1 MVIGVFSFGKSLH
14 YILALY
20 QTVYYCILVLCYGY
34 DLRYIL
40 NLPMC
45 IVVSWVLWNKDKYAF
60 ILKANLRLS
69 LYISGHFTVVL
80 PLAQASYRA
89 LSEHT

>member
-1 MVIGVFSFGKSLH
+1 
-14 YILALY
+14 
-20 QTVYYCILVLCYGY
+20 
-34 DLRYIL
+34 
-40 NLPMC
+40 MC

-60 ILKANLRLS
+60 ILKVNLRLS